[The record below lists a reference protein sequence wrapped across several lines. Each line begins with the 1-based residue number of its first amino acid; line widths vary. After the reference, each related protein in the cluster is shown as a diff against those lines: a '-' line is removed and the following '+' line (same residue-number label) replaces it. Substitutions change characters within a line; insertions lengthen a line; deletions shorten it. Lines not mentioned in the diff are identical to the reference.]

1 MRATMKA
8 ALSSAGGAVAATLS
22 CESAVADRLAEP
34 VLSAV
39 ICTYDRYDLLPDAIE
54 SLRRQDAAQS
64 AIEVIVVDNSPEQ
77 SAAAEFGRRYAGI
90 ANLTYLTESTPGLAN
105 ARNVALTAARGR
117 IVAFVDDDAF
127 ASPSWAG
134 ALIAA
139 HAAFGGR
146 AGIVGG
152 RVVPRWQGEKPAW
165 LGPKLY
171 GYLSLL
177 DLGGE
182 RRELPE
188 DASLVG
194 CNLSFDREALIAAG
208 GFATN
213 LGRIGPP
220 TTLLSNEE
228 TEICGRIRRAGRIAV
243 YAPDALVEHIIHAE
257 RLTQAWFR
265 RRAAWQAVSDLLA
278 KPEDAP
284 ALAAKAARR
293 LARPIAGWRR
303 LRRVSDRETA
313 EELQRDMVL
322 LYDAAILALCGGEPE
337 GADPAGR
344 IGDLVRSLL
353 RP

>member
-1 MRATMKA
+1 
-8 ALSSAGGAVAATLS
+8 V
-22 CESAVADRLAEP
+22 
-34 VLSAV
+34 
-39 ICTYDRYDLLPDAIE
+39 
-54 SLRRQDAAQS
+54 
-64 AIEVIVVDNSPEQ
+64 
-77 SAAAEFGRRYAGI
+77 
-90 ANLTYLTESTPGLAN
+90 
-105 ARNVALTAARGR
+105 TAARGR
-117 IVAFVDDDAF
+117 IVAFIDDDAR
-127 ASPSWAG
+127 ASLCWAG

-139 HAAFGGR
+139 HAAFAGR

-165 LGPKLY
+165 LGPKLH

-182 RRELPE
+182 RRKLPE
-188 DASLVG
+188 GASLVG
-194 CNLSFDREALIAAG
+194 CNLSFDRTALIAAG

-213 LGRIGPP
+213 LGRIGPQ

-228 TEICGRIRRAGRIAV
+228 IEICGRLGRAGKIAV
-243 YAPDALVEHIIHAE
+243 YAPDAEVEHVIHAA

-303 LRRVSDRETA
+303 LRRVSDRDTA

-322 LYDAAILALCGGEPE
+322 LYDAAILALCGGEPG
-337 GADPAGR
+337 GADPVGR
-344 IGDLVRSLL
+344 VGDLVRSPV
-353 RP
+353 RSQGGR